1 MRKSGKEVE
10 QFMVYSVELDPA
22 KGKEIKKTR
31 PCVVISPTAMNDN
44 LPTVIVAPLTHTIK
58 SFPTRVFSQVNGEEG
73 QVVLEQIRAV
83 DKNRLKK
90 KFGMVDLST
99 AENIKLVMQTMFS

>member
-1 MRKSGKEVE
+1 MRKNGKDVE
-10 QFMVYSVELDPA
+10 QFMVYSVELDPT
-22 KGKEIKKTR
+22 KGNEIKKTR
-31 PCVVISPTAMNDN
+31 PCVVISPDIMNIH
-44 LPTVIVAPLTHTIK
+44 LQTVIVAPLTHTIK
-58 SFPTRVFSQVNGEEG
+58 SFPTRVNSMVNGELG

-90 KFGMVDLST
+90 KFGKIDTSI

>member
-22 KGKEIKKTR
+22 KGNEIKKTR
-31 PCVVISPTAMNDN
+31 PCVVISPDTMNSN
-44 LPTVIVAPLTHTIK
+44 LQTVIIAPLTHTIK
-58 SFPTRVFSQVNGEEG
+58 SFPTRVNSMVNGELG

-83 DKNRLKK
+83 DKNRLKRK
-90 KFGMVDLST
+90 LGKIDNST
-99 AENIKLVMQTMFS
+99 AENIKLIMQTMFS

>member
-22 KGKEIKKTR
+22 KGNEIKKTR
-31 PCVVISPTAMNDN
+31 PCVVVSPDTMNIH
-44 LPTVIVAPLTHTIK
+44 LQTVIVAPLTHTIK
-58 SFPTRVFSQVNGEEG
+58 SFPTRVNSMVNGELG

-83 DKNRLKK
+83 DKNRLKRK
-90 KFGMVDLST
+90 LGKIDNST
-99 AENIKLVMQTMFS
+99 AENIKLIMQTMFF

>member
-22 KGKEIKKTR
+22 KGNEIKKTR
-31 PCVVISPTAMNDN
+31 PCVVISPDTMNSN
-44 LPTVIVAPLTHTIK
+44 LQTVIVAPLTHTIK
-58 SFPTRVFSQVNGEEG
+58 SFPTRVNSMVNSELG

-83 DKNRLKK
+83 DKNRLKRK
-90 KFGMVDLST
+90 LGKIDNST
-99 AENIKLVMQTMFS
+99 AENIKLIMQTMFS

>member
-1 MRKSGKEVE
+1 MRKNGKNVE

-22 KGKEIKKTR
+22 KGNEIKKTR
-31 PCVVISPTAMNDN
+31 PCVVISPDTMNTH
-44 LPTVIVAPLTHTIK
+44 LQTVIIAPLTHTIK
-58 SFPTRVFSQVNGEEG
+58 SFPTRVNSMINGDLG

-83 DKNRLKK
+83 DKNRLKR
-90 KFGMVDLST
+90 KFGKIDTST

>member
-10 QFMVYSVELDPA
+10 QFMIYLVELDPT
-22 KGKEIKKTR
+22 KGAEIKKTR
-31 PCVVISPTAMNDN
+31 PCVVISPKAMNDY

-58 SFPTRVFSQVNGEEG
+58 SFPTRVLSQVNGEDG

-83 DKNRLKK
+83 DKNRLKR
-90 KFGMVDLST
+90 KFGKVDLST